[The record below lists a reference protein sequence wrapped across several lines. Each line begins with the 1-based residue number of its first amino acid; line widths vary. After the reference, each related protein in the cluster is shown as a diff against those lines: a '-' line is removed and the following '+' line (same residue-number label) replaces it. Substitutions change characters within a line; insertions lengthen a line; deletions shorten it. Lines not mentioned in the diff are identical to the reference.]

1 MLHAALLV
9 LHLHAAVQQ
18 RINVSQSAYSE
29 PHYIQFSFLCLFQ
42 LPSPPLWRSH
52 TSLSLQSVCR
62 SGSRVTCKCRSR
74 AQSGRPRDAGT
85 D

>member
-9 LHLHAAVQQ
+9 LHLHPAVQQ

-42 LPSPPLWRSH
+42 LLLCGVHLPLSA
-52 TSLSLQSVCR
+52 VCM
-62 SGSRVTCKCRSR
+62 
-74 AQSGRPRDAGT
+74 
-85 D
+85 